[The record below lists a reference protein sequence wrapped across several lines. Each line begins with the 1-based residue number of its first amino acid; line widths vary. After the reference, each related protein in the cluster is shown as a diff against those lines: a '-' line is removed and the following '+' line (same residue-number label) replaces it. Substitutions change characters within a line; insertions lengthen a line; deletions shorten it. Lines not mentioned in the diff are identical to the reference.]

1 MATNF
6 NKNMSGSSVQASQ
19 QSERTPQQKR
29 RRNASGVWIYI
40 NKDSRKCEVESC
52 IKQFSKNTSSTA
64 LIYHLHLHDHQIT
77 VIDENKED
85 DVSLDDKQSQISDE
99 ENEFK
104 GQRKL
109 LSSCQHGSK
118 IQKEIDAL
126 VLVIFILFFLAGC
139 FSIGKFYSSF
149 PGRMLLY

>member
-1 MATNF
+1 
-6 NKNMSGSSVQASQ
+6 MSGSSVQASQ

-64 LIYHLHLHDHQIT
+64 LIYHLHSDHQIT

-85 DVSLDDKQSQISDE
+85 NLSLEDKQSQISDE

-109 LSSCQHGSK
+109 LSSCKHGTK

-126 VLVIFILFFLAGC
+126 VLVIICVASFNASGFLLNIYFF
-139 FSIGKFYSSF
+139 F
-149 PGRMLLY
+149 